1 MPNRIKR
8 VGKKLTESL
17 WKSVEVWLWPMV
29 GTFFLGLLTTLFIYF
44 RGSHLR
50 LYYALLGATIALIFS
65 TALPLTIVI
74 VKTVGDRRAGKPNRA
89 ERQRVAEILIA
100 DKTKTKD
107 LVMVCGIRYQ
117 AVIKGREP
125 AHIDFTFG
133 ILNMSLYNVSVA
145 SVAGHIDFQIDGEMF
160 TPQLPPK
167 IEGKTHAARNLG
179 FRSTGSFVIQQYFE
193 TDAERDYLLNAS
205 ANSYFYFNALKIT
218 LTGDDLEATTL
229 RTDMAFSKK
238 DGQWL
243 AYYEGYFLHAGLG
256 DQKLAFDRR
265 VKNIEKLSRVYG
277 RAEQLLLAF
286 NGDKPSVGA
295 LKQWAEMLKKVLYEC
310 YGLSGES
317 KFDDN
322 RGYSVEVPEAESEQS
337 NWLYA
342 TWQRLED
349 LIQEE
354 RPQSAK
360 VPKENIPDDAY
371 RS

>member
-1 MPNRIKR
+1 MPDFLKR
-8 VGKKLTESL
+8 AGKKISESL
-17 WKSVEVWLWPMV
+17 WKSVEAWLWPMV
-29 GTFFLGLLTTLFIYF
+29 GASLIGALAALIVYF
-44 RGSHLR
+44 RGSHPR
-50 LYYALLGATIALIFS
+50 LLSALLGALIALIFS

-74 VKTVGDRRAGKPNRA
+74 VKMVRDRRTGKPNRA

-100 DKTKTKD
+100 DKTTIKD
-107 LVMVCGIRYQ
+107 LVMVCGIQYREI
-117 AVIKGREP
+117 AKGREP
-125 AHIDFTFG
+125 AHLDFAFG
-133 ILNMSLYNVSVA
+133 ILNMSLYSVSVE
-145 SVAGHIDFQIDGEMF
+145 SIDGHINFHIDGEMY
-160 TPQLPPK
+160 TPRLPPR
-167 IEGKTHAARNLG
+167 IETKTNEARNLS
-179 FRSTGSFVIQQYFE
+179 FRRTGYFVIQQPFE
-193 TDAERDYLLNAS
+193 TEMERDYLLNAS
-205 ANSYFYFNALKIT
+205 PNSYFYFNALKIT
-218 LTGDDLEATTL
+218 LTGADLKSTEL
-229 RTDMAFSKK
+229 KTDMSFSKK

-243 AYYEGYFLHAGLG
+243 AHYEGYFVHAGLG

-277 RAEQLLLAF
+277 RGEQLLLAF
-286 NGDKPSVGA
+286 NNDRPSVGS
-295 LKQWAEMLKKVLYEC
+295 LKQWAEMLRKVLYEC

-322 RGYSVEVPEAESEQS
+322 RGYNVEVPEAESEHS